1 VTREKIPKPFEA
13 SVYVSARYR
22 TSYKLSLPAQRRTQ
36 LSPSWSIVSSI
47 DRERGRSKEC
57 FAQLRR
63 QGRVLLLPLDVEMSE
78 EIAEPRRRLLVGYL
92 YIFTGASIVPIGIGL
107 ERAVDAGKTS
117 QD

>member
-1 VTREKIPKPFEA
+1 
-13 SVYVSARYR
+13 
-22 TSYKLSLPAQRRTQ
+22 
-36 LSPSWSIVSSI
+36 
-47 DRERGRSKEC
+47 
-57 FAQLRR
+57 
-63 QGRVLLLPLDVEMSE
+63 MSE